1 MICQHIF
8 NFLKKMEATK
18 MLKCAVVNATIGYPL
33 VNHTY
38 TTLPAQFEQTEIDFA
53 SEHFFK
59 GALAF
64 SLQMATF

>member
-1 MICQHIF
+1 
-8 NFLKKMEATK
+8 

-59 GALAF
+59 RALAF